1 MRGTE
6 LYPIAGRSQF
16 NPVTRQ
22 VKLPRQDRTAAWSLI
37 VKTKTAIVTGAA
49 GSLGSELSLKAVNAG
64 WNVVMLDSNKPGL
77 EQAYDRIGEDGPG
90 VAALYPMDLAGSNP
104 ELFEALLDTVE
115 NKFAGLDAIVHCAA
129 RFESLSP
136 VEHVPPQEW
145 LMQMQVNL
153 NAAWLLSAMAMP
165 LLRLSPSGKLV
176 FLLEDMDKVEGPL
189 WGAYGVSKHA
199 LRALV
204 NQLAAECE
212 PGTIEVKGV
221 NPGPMR
227 SNVRARVYHSENPAA
242 MPSPE
247 PIAARI
253 AAYLDGNEA
262 WSDVFVDL
270 HEAVKC

>member
-1 MRGTE
+1 M
-6 LYPIAGRSQF
+6 
-16 NPVTRQ
+16 
-22 VKLPRQDRTAAWSLI
+22 
-37 VKTKTAIVTGAA
+37 KTKTVIVTGAA
-49 GSLGSELSLKAVNAG
+49 GSLGSELSLMAVNAG

-77 EQAYDRIGEDGPG
+77 EQAYDRIAEGSPG

-104 ELFEALLDTVE
+104 GLFEALLDTVE
-115 NKFAGLDAIVHCAA
+115 SEFAGLDAIVHCAA
-129 RFESLSP
+129 RFEGLAP

-165 LLRLSPSGKLV
+165 LLRSSPAGKLV
-176 FLLEDMDKVEGPL
+176 FLLEDLDKVEGPL

-204 NQLAAECE
+204 NQLAEECK
-212 PGTIEVKGV
+212 PGTVEVKGV

-227 SNVRARVYHSENPAA
+227 SDIRTSVYHSENPAE

-247 PIAARI
+247 LAAARI
-253 AAYLDGNEA
+253 AAYLDGKEA
-262 WSDVFVDL
+262 WGEVFIDL
-270 HEAVKC
+270 RGALTC